1 MSWGVALR
9 NGVAIGLGAV
19 ATLFSGTRDSGASVG
34 NLLTEAS
41 DNLVQ
46 EDGGQLLLE
55 GPPALIR
62 HDPRVLDAYLGGG
75 IEDLT

>member
-19 ATLFSGTRDSGASVG
+19 ATLFSGTYDSGSSVG
-34 NLLTEAS
+34 NLLTEIG

-55 GPPALIR
+55 
-62 HDPRVLDAYLGGG
+62 
-75 IEDLT
+75 

>member
-9 NGVAIGLGAV
+9 NGVAIGLAGV

-34 NLLTEAS
+34 NLLTESS

-46 EDGGQLLLE
+46 EDGGLLLLE
-55 GPPALIR
+55 
-62 HDPRVLDAYLGGG
+62 
-75 IEDLT
+75 

>member
-9 NGVAIGLGAV
+9 NSVAIGLAGV

-34 NLLTEAS
+34 NLLTEAG

-46 EDGGQLLLE
+46 EDGGMLLLE
-55 GPPALIR
+55 
-62 HDPRVLDAYLGGG
+62 
-75 IEDLT
+75 

>member
-19 ATLFSGTRDSGASVG
+19 ATLFSGTYDAGASVG

-41 DNLVQ
+41 ENLVQ
-46 EDGGQLLLE
+46 EDGGLLLLE
-55 GPPALIR
+55 
-62 HDPRVLDAYLGGG
+62 
-75 IEDLT
+75 

>member
-34 NLLTEAS
+34 NLLTEAN

-55 GPPALIR
+55 
-62 HDPRVLDAYLGGG
+62 
-75 IEDLT
+75 